1 MTDLIRKPAETTLV
15 DATKRFPQQ
24 PLAGDVYDQEQ
35 DTAVVESARQVLEG
49 VVLDAPSE
57 LSVEKNVDPVDDA
70 PLIPAWTRT
79 PDGWK
84 SRTETARVNSA
95 RSFRRWVRR
104 QASEHGH
111 GAQTFR
117 GIRRTFLWVQGTEGV
132 QVGTARHE
140 VQQAQRDYKAAKWA
154 HDRRLVPGKEKEKR
168 RREMEESFSSSTTAM
183 SKYKS
188 ARQDARVRRAIRG
201 TVALAPV
208 AAAEGV
214 GLHLLGAPG
223 GLLATCSALAALALL
238 GRRTNGG
245 ELYTDRDANFGDT
258 RKLTDTMLTRVYQDA
273 RVIGADDVLKLLTPC
288 TLTADGRAWEV
299 AFDLPSGTP
308 TKKALGAKDS
318 VAGALGVAV
327 QQLNQAR
334 GDREG
339 RIRLRVSLNLPF
351 TGAPAIGPLLGVER
365 VDLWQPIP
373 MGINLRGQGVETS
386 WVERSGLFGGEPG
399 AGKSA
404 AANDLLL
411 AAALDP
417 TVSLYLCDGKAGAD
431 ITPFEP
437 IATMHDTDGD
447 PERLLEILQHI
458 WGAEI
463 PQRRALAKEHGSRK
477 LTAAMAA
484 KDPRVNL
491 AVLLV
496 DEWSSY
502 GAAADRKVREEL
514 ERLLRLIVQQG
525 RALGIITLAATQ
537 KPDSDSVPTGIRDIL
552 SIRWAMRCL
561 TPQASDTILGQ
572 GYAAA
577 GHSAQDILKSQRGVG
592 IYMDG
597 EGAEP
602 ELTRGY
608 YYDDDEVA
616 LLLDRAAVLRAK
628 AGTLPAGPVSLADQL
643 RDLGG
648 DQAHILAVLLDTF
661 DLHPGEEGQPAE
673 WLPGAVLVDA
683 LTAAGLDVSADSLG
697 RLVVRTDEE
706 KAKRLWQGSRVV
718 GYPRSRVV
726 VTVRD
731 RYKLGA

>member
-1 MTDLIRKPAETTLV
+1 MSIETTASSAPDPEWDGIV
-15 DATKRFPQQ
+15 AEYGSIPKQSPA
-24 PLAGDVYDQEQ
+24 PLAVATAPDPMGD
-35 DTAVVESARQVLEG
+35 T
-49 VVLDAPSE
+49 
-57 LSVEKNVDPVDDA
+57 

-79 PDGWK
+79 AGGWK
-84 SRTETARVNSA
+84 ARSESGRVNSV
-95 RSFRRWVRR
+95 RKFRRWVRR
-104 QASEHGH
+104 QATEHGH
-111 GAQTFR
+111 GAQTYR
-117 GIRRTFLWVQGTEGV
+117 GVRRTFHWIQGTEGV
-132 QVGTARHE
+132 QVATARRE
-140 VQQAQRDYKAAKWA
+140 VQQAQNDYKTAKWG
-154 HDRRLVPGKEKEKR
+154 HDRRLLPGTEKDKR
-168 RREMEESFSSSTTAM
+168 RKDMEGAFATSTATM
-183 SKYKS
+183 TKYK
-188 ARQDARVRRAIRG
+188 AAQKGARVRRAIRG
-201 TVALAPV
+201 TVALAPL
-208 AAAEGV
+208 AAAEGA
-214 GLHLLGAPG
+214 GLHFLGGSG
-223 GLLATCSALAALALL
+223 GLLATGSALAALALL
-238 GRRTNGG
+238 GRRTDGG
-245 ELYTDRDANFGDT
+245 ELYADHDAKFGDT
-258 RKLTDTMLTRVYQDA
+258 RTLTDSMLNQVYRNA
-273 RVIGADDVLKLLTPC
+273 KVIGGDEVLELLTPC
-288 TLTADGRAWEV
+288 ALTADGKAWEV
-299 AFDLPSGTP
+299 AFDLPSGMP
-308 TKKALGAKDS
+308 AKKALAAKAG
-318 VAGALGVAV
+318 VASALGVAV
-327 QQLNQAR
+327 QQLNQAL

-351 TGAPAIGPLLGVER
+351 TGEPAPGPLLAVER
-365 VDLWQPIP
+365 VNLWEPIP
-373 MGINLRGQGVETS
+373 MGINLRGQEVSTS

-417 TVSLYLCDGKAGAD
+417 TVALYLCDGKAGAD
-431 ITPFEP
+431 ITPFEQ
-437 IATMHDTDGD
+437 IAAMYDTDGN
-447 PERLLEILQHI
+447 PERLLEILDHI
-458 WGAEI
+458 WTGEI
-463 PQRRALAKEHGSRK
+463 PRRRALAKEHGSRK

-491 AVLLV
+491 AALLV

-577 GHSAQDILKSQRGVG
+577 GHNAQDILKSQRGVG

-602 ELTRGY
+602 ELTRGH

-616 LLLDRAAVLRAK
+616 LLLDRAYALRAK
-628 AGTLPAGPVSLADQL
+628 AGTLPAGTQPLADQL
-643 RDLGG
+643 RQLGD
-648 DQAHILAVLLDTF
+648 DQADILALLLGAF
-661 DLHPGEEGQPAE
+661 AAHPDDEGEPAE

-706 KAKRLWQGSRVV
+706 KAKRSWEGSRAV
-718 GYPRSRVV
+718 GYPRSRVL

-731 RYKLGA
+731 RFKLGE

>member
-1 MTDLIRKPAETTLV
+1 MSDILSKPINGTVVEA
-15 DATKRFPQQ
+15 AARFPQQ
-24 PLAGDVYDQEQ
+24 PPATDVYDQEQ
-35 DTAVVESARQVLEG
+35 DTAVLG
-49 VVLDAPSE
+49 APTE
-57 LSVEKNVDPVDDA
+57 TVVEKTAVLVDDT

-79 PDGWK
+79 SAGWK
-84 SRTETARVNSA
+84 SRTETARVNSV

-117 GIRRTFLWVQGTEGV
+117 GIRRTFLWVQGTEG
-132 QVGTARHE
+132 AE
-140 VQQAQRDYKAAKWA
+140 VTKAKHDVLLAHRDYKAAKWG
-154 HDRRLVPGKEKEKR
+154 HDKRLVPGTEKDKR
-168 RREMEESFSSSTTAM
+168 RKTMETASKDSETAM
-183 SKYKS
+183 NKYRL
-188 ARQDARVRRAIRG
+188 ARKHARNRRLLRAAG
-201 TVALAPV
+201 ALSPV
-208 AAAEGV
+208 AALEGA
-214 GLHLLGAPG
+214 GLYTIGAPG
-223 GLLATCSALAALALL
+223 GILAAGVALAGLALI
-238 GRRTNGG
+238 GRRTNSG
-245 ELYTDRDANFGDT
+245 ELYTDRDATFGDT

-273 RVIGADDVLKLLTPC
+273 RVISADDVLKLLTPC
-288 TLTADGRAWEV
+288 TLTADGQAWEV
-299 AFDLPSGTP
+299 KFDLPSGMP
-308 TKKALGAKDS
+308 TRKALTAREA

-327 QQLNQAR
+327 QQLHQAR

-351 TGAPAIGPLLGVER
+351 TGATAPGPLLDAER
-365 VDLWQPIP
+365 VDLWQAIP
-373 MGINLRGQGVETS
+373 MGINLRGQEVSTS

-399 AGKSA
+399 SGKSA

-411 AAALDP
+411 GAALDP
-417 TVSLYLCDGKAGAD
+417 TVSMYLCDGKAGAD

-437 IATMHDTDGD
+437 IAAMYDTDGD
-447 PERLLEILQHI
+447 PGRLLEILQHI
-458 WGAEI
+458 WTVEI

-484 KDPRVNL
+484 KDSRVRL
-491 AVLLV
+491 AVLLI

-502 GAAADRKVREEL
+502 GAAADRKEREEL

-525 RALGIITLAATQ
+525 RALGIITLCATQ

-602 ELTRGY
+602 ELTRGH

-616 LLLDRAAVLRAK
+616 LLLERAVALRQA
-628 AGTLPAGPVSLADQL
+628 AGTLPAGPLSLADQL
-643 RDLGG
+643 RKTGD
-648 DQAHILAVLLDTF
+648 DQAYTLAVLLDTF
-661 DLHPGEEGQPAE
+661 ELHPGEEGQPAE
-673 WLPGAVLVDA
+673 WLPGAVLVEA
-683 LTAAGLDVSADSLG
+683 LSAAGQDVSADSLG

-706 KAKRLWQGSRVV
+706 KGKRLWQGSRAV
-718 GYPRSRVV
+718 GYPRSRVLI
-726 VTVRD
+726 TVRD

>member
-1 MTDLIRKPAETTLV
+1 MADLIRKPADTTLV

-35 DTAVVESARQVLEG
+35 DTPVVDSARQVLEG
-49 VVLDAPSE
+49 VV
-57 LSVEKNVDPVDDA
+57 VEKNVDLADADDT

-79 PDGWK
+79 SDGWK
-84 SRTETARVNSA
+84 ARTETARVNSV
-95 RSFRRWVRR
+95 RTFRRWVRR

-111 GAQTFR
+111 SAQTFR
-117 GIRRTFLWVQGTEGV
+117 GMRRTFLWVQGTEG
-132 QVGTARHE
+132 AE
-140 VQQAQRDYKAAKWA
+140 VAKTKHDVRLAHKDYKAAKWA
-154 HDRRLVPGKEKEKR
+154 HNKRLIPGAEQDKR
-168 RREMEESFSSSTTAM
+168 RKAMEVASKDSEAAM
-183 SKYKS
+183 NKYRG
-188 ARQDARVRRAIRG
+188 ARKHARNRRMLRAAG
-201 TVALAPV
+201 ALSPV
-208 AAAEGV
+208 AALEGA
-214 GLHLLGAPG
+214 GLYTIGMPG
-223 GLLATCSALAALALL
+223 GILAAGVTLAGLALI
-238 GRRTNGG
+238 GRRTNSGD
-245 ELYTDRDANFGDT
+245 LYTDRDATFGDT

-273 RVIGADDVLKLLTPC
+273 RVIAADDVLKLLTPC

-308 TKKALGAKDS
+308 TKKALTARDS

-351 TGAPAIGPLLGVER
+351 TGAPAIGPLLSVER

-373 MGINLRGQGVETS
+373 MGINLRGQEVSTS

-628 AGTLPAGPVSLADQL
+628 AGTLPAGPVSLSDQL
-643 RDLGG
+643 RDLGD
-648 DQAHILAVLLDTF
+648 DQAHTLAVLLDTF
-661 DLHPGEEGQPAE
+661 AAHPDDEGQPAE

-697 RLVVRTDEE
+697 RLVVRTDDE
-706 KAKRLWQGSRVV
+706 KAKRPWDGSRVV
-718 GYPRSRVV
+718 GYPRSRVL
-726 VTVRD
+726 VTVCD